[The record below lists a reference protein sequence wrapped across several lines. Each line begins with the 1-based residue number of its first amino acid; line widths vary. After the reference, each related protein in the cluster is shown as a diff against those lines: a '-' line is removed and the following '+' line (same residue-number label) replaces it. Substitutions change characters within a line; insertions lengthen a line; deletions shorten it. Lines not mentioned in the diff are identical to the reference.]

1 MFVEPVY
8 FENEDPVLASCC
20 FLSMSHVSPL
30 QGLSQ
35 EQLKEYTLFKL
46 ILKKD
51 EEDSS
56 VNSDDD
62 DDDVDYVDEDDDDTD
77 DDDDDNYDGN
87 DEEED
92 HSADSKDG
100 PSDKQQVS
108 EVV

>member
-35 EQLKEYTLFKL
+35 EQLKDYTQFKL
-46 ILKKD
+46 VLTKE

-56 VNSDDD
+56 DNSDDD
-62 DDDVDYVDEDDDDTD
+62 DNDENDDDDDGDDDD
-77 DDDDDNYDGN
+77 DDDDDNDGDDDGDN
-87 DEEED
+87 S
-92 HSADSKDG
+92 SADSKDG